1 MEWLDWYEIF
11 IQKLLFCFY
20 CFEAQLL
27 LFWWI
32 CCSVWSKTIESSK
45 YSRENNR
52 WIFLILFGF
61 FCRFYYSNSNSDS
74 VLSIRKVTGCQLF
87 FRPQASDSGFVHSV
101 TQTIHDWFVIDALLL
116 LRHEVI
122 NFFNL
127 SSTN

>member
-1 MEWLDWYEIF
+1 MKSLFRNCYFVF
-11 IQKLLFCFY
+11 IVLKHSY
-20 CFEAQLL
+20 CYSGGFVVAYG
-27 LFWWI
+27 
-32 CCSVWSKTIESSK
+32 VWSK
-45 YSRENNR
+45 YSRGNNR
-52 WIFLILFGF
+52 WIFFILFGF